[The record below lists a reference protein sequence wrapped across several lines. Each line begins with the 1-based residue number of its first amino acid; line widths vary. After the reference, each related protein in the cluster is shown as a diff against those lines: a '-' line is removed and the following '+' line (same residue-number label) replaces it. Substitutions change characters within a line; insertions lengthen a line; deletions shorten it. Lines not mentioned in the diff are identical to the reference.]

1 MVFYDKS
8 SISIRGFTYTI
19 YMSIKCAECQCAPEE
34 CIDIS
39 NSQRCQN
46 CTKETCCCLVIH
58 HSFRTITNLSIMD
71 DDCCSHGACK
81 NYGNNVSAELRTKSK
96 GSIHEFFRNVKS
108 LYAAALGIEILC
120 ITAAEIGENT
130 GLYVLGFNHIGI
142 LFAYAMGYSLA
153 TFTTFVT
160 ILGRY
165 KYSSGDRIHSCC
177 SLLEQDTNKDF
188 LSSVVMTFKNFGSG
202 LRKTKEI
209 PKQPNLREILK
220 TSLIVLVTAET
231 ACIITAE
238 TVDLIFYKQAFYLSI
253 PLALFAGAFTVVAP
267 EAYKKMKEAK
277 VYLT

>member
-1 MVFYDKS
+1 
-8 SISIRGFTYTI
+8 
-19 YMSIKCAECQCAPEE
+19 MSIKCAECQCAPEE

-39 NSQRCQN
+39 TSQRCQN
-46 CTKETCCCLVIH
+46 CTREICCCLVIH

-71 DDCCSHGACK
+71 DDCSHGACK
-81 NYGNNVSAELRTKSK
+81 NYRNDVSAELRTKSK
-96 GSIHEFFRNVKS
+96 GSIREFFRNVKS
-108 LYAAALGIEILC
+108 MYAAALGIEILC

-142 LFAYAMGYSLA
+142 LFAYAMGYCLA

-165 KYSSGDRIHSCC
+165 RYSSGDRIHSCC
-177 SLLEQDTNKDF
+177 SVLEQDANKDF
-188 LSSVVMTFKNFGSG
+188 PSNVVMTFKNFGSG
-202 LRKTKEI
+202 LRKMKEI
-209 PKQPNLREILK
+209 PKQPNLRVMLK
-220 TSLIVLVTAET
+220 TSLIILVTAET

-253 PLALFAGAFTVVAP
+253 PLALFAGAFTVTAP